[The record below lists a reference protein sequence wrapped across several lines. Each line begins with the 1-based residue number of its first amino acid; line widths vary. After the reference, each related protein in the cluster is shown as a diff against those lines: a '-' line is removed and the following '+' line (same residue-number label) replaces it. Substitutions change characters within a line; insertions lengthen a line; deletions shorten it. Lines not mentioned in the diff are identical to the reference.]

1 MIPFDSIT
9 ITIILSVVSFL
20 AGFIDSIAGGGG
32 LLLLPSLL
40 LAGLPPQVALG
51 TMKFASSIGTGT
63 ALINFIMFFQYPIR
77 LRWGK
82 IRGRGFGG
90 NYVFPKI

>member
-1 MIPFDSIT
+1 METGT
-9 ITIILSVVSFL
+9 ISEYLKFF
-20 AGFIDSIAGGGG
+20 AA
-32 LLLLPSLL
+32 L
-40 LAGLPPQVALG
+40 LAIVNPVGVIP
-51 TMKFASSIGTGT
+51 I
-63 ALINFIMFFQYPIR
+63 FIMFFQYPIR